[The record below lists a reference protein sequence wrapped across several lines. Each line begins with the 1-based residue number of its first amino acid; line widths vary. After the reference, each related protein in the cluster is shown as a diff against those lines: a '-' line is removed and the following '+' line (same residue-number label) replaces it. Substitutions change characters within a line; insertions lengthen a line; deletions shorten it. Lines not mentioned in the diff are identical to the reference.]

1 MIIFAV
7 APKPMGPPILK
18 SFSNTLD
25 MARIT
30 MGKIFQNQNKAVKDE
45 ITMIKGKIL
54 KANINSSPSPSERY
68 PKTN

>member
-1 MIIFAV
+1 
-7 APKPMGPPILK
+7 
-18 SFSNTLD
+18 
-25 MARIT
+25 